1 MNNVW
6 VTWGDVF
13 NASLQ
18 DLWWGFIQFI
28 PNLLVAIIF
37 FIVGWILGSLIAKA
51 FEHVFSALK
60 VDKLFQSIGAEDL
73 FKKAGMT
80 LNTGYFLG
88 QVMKWFII
96 IVFLLP
102 SLNLVGLDYIA
113 SFLKDDVLG
122 FLPRVIVA
130 AFILIIATV
139 VADAISK
146 MIKAGGRAMSVA
158 SSNMLAT
165 IARYA
170 VWVFALIIALGQLG
184 VAPGFMQILFTGI
197 VGMIAIGGGLAF
209 GLGSKDVAGKWIAK
223 LSDEMSNSTSS
234 TKGM

>member
-1 MNNVW
+1 MNNIW

-13 NASLQ
+13 NSSLQ

-37 FIVGWILGSLIAKA
+37 FIVGWVLGGLVAKA

-73 FKKAGMT
+73 FKKAGMN

-88 QVMKWFII
+88 QVMKWFVI

-146 MIKAGGRAMSVA
+146 MIMAGSKAMSVH
-158 SSNMLAT
+158 SSSMLAT
-165 IARYA
+165 VAKYA
-170 VWVFALIIALGQLG
+170 VWVFAFIIALGQLG
-184 VAPGFMQILFTGI
+184 IAPGFMQILFTGI
-197 VGMIAIGGGLAF
+197 IGMIAIGGGLAF
-209 GLGSKDVAGKWIAK
+209 GLGGKDVAGRWISK
-223 LSDEMSNSTSS
+223 VSDEMSH
-234 TKGM
+234 KG